1 MSDTKVDP
9 NCLNYRKCCYLC
21 EDLHSP
27 PSQAPAGL
35 GTQNPS
41 YTTAAVK
48 CGNQTHYYTAE
59 HIYGMVKVQRSMTMN
74 PVIYFTDSGLPGLQS
89 IATSR
94 ECKQSEDTSEPL
106 EQEIS
111 VDSEPEHLTLFNQ
124 ISPVADP

>member
-1 MSDTKVDP
+1 
-9 NCLNYRKCCYLC
+9 
-21 EDLHSP
+21 
-27 PSQAPAGL
+27 
-35 GTQNPS
+35 
-41 YTTAAVK
+41 
-48 CGNQTHYYTAE
+48 
-59 HIYGMVKVQRSMTMN
+59 MN